1 MQIRFL
7 IRTTGISALFLLI
20 LVFSVHTA
28 PFVRI
33 GDIDGFGDSPTASDN
48 AANGAD
54 ADSDSDGLL
63 EDGEFLI
70 DRNGNG
76 SVATGSGDD
85 FDNRSAGET
94 ADTAVTDSVFSDVA
108 SSGSKWTDISLSTSF
123 SGPDFPD
130 TGGTGTPNEPI
141 FIFDFTVLKTD
152 IIFGVDVFFN
162 LLFGDYDVSPA
173 DIDLLFPGTG
183 AASRSI
189 ALTLQA
195 GSEDG
200 LIQAA
205 FATLAFSEVF
215 SDGGTT
221 WDGEVRVEFDAPN
234 EPYTAFD
241 YVELSTEAI
250 PLIPEPS
257 TFLLFFIGLIATI
270 GVGYRRRKHA
280 A

>member
-1 MQIRFL
+1 MRSRSSELEI
-7 IRTTGISALFLLI
+7 
-20 LVFSVHTA
+20 
-28 PFVRI
+28 
-33 GDIDGFGDSPTASDN
+33 IDGFGDSPTASN
-48 AANGAD
+48 HVANGAD
-54 ADSDSDGLL
+54 ADSDGLL

-70 DRNGNG
+70 NCNGNG

-85 FDNRSAGET
+85 FDNRSAGEK

-123 SGPDFPD
+123 SSPDFPD
-130 TGGTGTPNEPI
+130 TGGTGTPSEPI

-152 IIFGVDVFFN
+152 ITFGADIFFN

-173 DIDLLFPGTG
+173 DINLLFPVTGTV
-183 AASRSI
+183 SRSV
-189 ALTLQA
+189 ALTLRA
-195 GSEDG
+195 GNEDG

-205 FATLAFSEVF
+205 FATLTFAEVF
-215 SDGGTT
+215 TDGGTT
-221 WDGEVRVEFDAPN
+221 WDGSVRVEFDAPN

-257 TFLLFFIGLIATI
+257 TFLLFFIGLIATVGI
-270 GVGYRRRKHA
+270 GYRRRKHA